1 MNRLP
6 QLDGDLFIS
15 DGGLET
21 ALIYLQ
27 GVELPLFAA
36 FPLLDSEKGR
46 AELTRYYTP
55 FLEIAKSRGLGFVLD
70 TPTWR
75 ANPDWAAQLGYDL
88 PRLMDLNKRSV
99 AFMRELAVSYVRAG
113 TRIVVSGIVGPRGDG
128 YRPGQLMNIA
138 DARAYH
144 APQVQALK
152 DGGADF
158 VAAVTM
164 NYPAE
169 GAGIA
174 IAAKEAGIPSVV
186 SFTLETDGRLATGDV
201 LAHAID
207 IVETAT
213 DRSPAYYMINCV
225 HPLHFADRLP
235 EKADWLNRVR
245 GIRANAST
253 RSHAEL
259 DAATDLDAGYPRDLA
274 QRYRALRG
282 RFGSINVLGG
292 CCGTDHRHIDAIAEA
307 ATAK

>member
-46 AELTRYYTP
+46 AELTCYYTP

-174 IAAKEAGIPSVV
+174 LAAKEAGIPSVV
-186 SFTLETDGRLATGDV
+186 SFTLETDGRLATGDE

-213 DRSPAYYMINCV
+213 DRSPAYYMINGV

-259 DAATDLDAGYPRDLA
+259 DAATDLDAGDPRDLA